1 MSYPLWMAG
10 GLIQI
15 IGMSKIMRY
24 VIKSFTKNLNQVVS
38 TVFLTTIMLYLFV
51 AVAFSNDSIR
61 DWYQVN
67 GHNVSESPSSLFL
80 RIQNLFVQHKRLL
93 CISFCFRAAT
103 HSNLVFASTLTTDGL
118 TVQHSSTT
126 ATSTQIQLLSTT
138 SFTVSL
144 SCWFCRR

>member
-1 MSYPLWMAG
+1 MAG

-67 GHNVSESPSSLFL
+67 GHNVSESP
-80 RIQNLFVQHKRLL
+80 
-93 CISFCFRAAT
+93 
-103 HSNLVFASTLTTDGL
+103 
-118 TVQHSSTT
+118 
-126 ATSTQIQLLSTT
+126 
-138 SFTVSL
+138 
-144 SCWFCRR
+144 